1 MAQVV
6 VDSSVMR
13 DKAKTIENASVTIDS
28 LYAEMLQE
36 VTITAN
42 KMKGTTIE
50 TQKKNFASMQS
61 AFDTIVKDIKAYS
74 TFLTEAAE
82 SYEAA
87 EKLLAKI
94 GYAKNDLKNKQKLEE
109 IRTKLAEIN
118 LKEVKY
124 NEFNKYLDY
133 NLLN

>member
-13 DKAKTIENASVTIDS
+13 DKSKTLENAAVTIQS

-36 VTITAN
+36 VTTTAN

-50 TQKKNFASMQS
+50 TEKKQFAGMQN
-61 AFDTIVKDIKAYS
+61 AFDTIVKDMKAYS
-74 TFLTEAAE
+74 TFLTQAAE

-87 EKLLAKI
+87 EREGTQKAQEQGKI
-94 GYAKNDLKNKQKLEE
+94 
-109 IRTKLAEIN
+109 
-118 LKEVKY
+118 
-124 NEFNKYLDY
+124 F
-133 NLLN
+133 

>member
-13 DKAKTIENASVTIDS
+13 DKAKTLENAAVTIQS

-36 VTITAN
+36 VTSTAN

-50 TQKKNFASMQS
+50 TEKKQFAGMQS
-61 AFDTIVKDIKAYS
+61 TFDTIVKDMKAYS
-74 TFLTEAAE
+74 TFLTQAAE

-87 EKLLAKI
+87 EREGTQKAQEQGKI
-94 GYAKNDLKNKQKLEE
+94 
-109 IRTKLAEIN
+109 
-118 LKEVKY
+118 
-124 NEFNKYLDY
+124 F
-133 NLLN
+133 

>member
-13 DKAKTIENASVTIDS
+13 DKAKTLENASVTIQF

-36 VTITAN
+36 VTTTAN

-50 TQKKNFASMQS
+50 TEKKQFASMKNT
-61 AFDTIVKDIKAYS
+61 FDTIVKDMKAYS
-74 TFLTEAAE
+74 SFLTQAAE

-87 EKLLAKI
+87 EREGTQKAQEQGKI
-94 GYAKNDLKNKQKLEE
+94 
-109 IRTKLAEIN
+109 
-118 LKEVKY
+118 
-124 NEFNKYLDY
+124 F
-133 NLLN
+133 

>member
-13 DKAKTIENASVTIDS
+13 DKSKTLENAAVTIQS

-36 VTITAN
+36 VTTTAN

-50 TQKKNFASMQS
+50 TEKKQFTGMQNT
-61 AFDTIVKDIKAYS
+61 FDTIVKDMKAYS
-74 TFLTEAAE
+74 TFLTQAAE

-87 EKLLAKI
+87 EREGTQKAQEQGKI
-94 GYAKNDLKNKQKLEE
+94 
-109 IRTKLAEIN
+109 
-118 LKEVKY
+118 
-124 NEFNKYLDY
+124 F
-133 NLLN
+133 

>member
-13 DKAKTIENASVTIDS
+13 DKAKTLENAAVTIQS

-36 VTITAN
+36 VTTTAN

-50 TQKKNFASMQS
+50 TEKKQFANMQNT
-61 AFDTIVKDIKAYS
+61 FDTIVKDMKAYS
-74 TFLTEAAE
+74 TFLTQAAE

-87 EKLLAKI
+87 EREGTQKAQEQAKSSDFWKIEII
-94 GYAKNDLKNKQKLEE
+94 GYPWRNMSP
-109 IRTKLAEIN
+109 
-118 LKEVKY
+118 V
-124 NEFNKYLDY
+124 
-133 NLLN
+133 LLG

>member
-13 DKAKTIENASVTIDS
+13 DKAKTLENAAVTIQS

-36 VTITAN
+36 VTTTAN

-50 TQKKNFASMQS
+50 TEKKQFAGMQN
-61 AFDTIVKDIKAYS
+61 AFDTIEKDIKAYS
-74 TFLTEAAE
+74 NFLTQAAE

-87 EKLLAKI
+87 EREGTQKAQEQGKI
-94 GYAKNDLKNKQKLEE
+94 
-109 IRTKLAEIN
+109 
-118 LKEVKY
+118 
-124 NEFNKYLDY
+124 F
-133 NLLN
+133 